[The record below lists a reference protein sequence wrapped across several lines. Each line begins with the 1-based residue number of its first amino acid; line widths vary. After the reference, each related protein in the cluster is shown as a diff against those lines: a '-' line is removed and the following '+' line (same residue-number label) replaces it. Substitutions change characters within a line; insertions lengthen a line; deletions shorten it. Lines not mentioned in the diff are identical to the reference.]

1 MLRLTRGHPR
11 EPSERVSSRL
21 RHRRFA
27 QGWSLIDLVAIVVCS
42 GRGERKVKKNHKF
55 IDASP
60 RYPRGLSILD
70 LASLSLSWMRADA
83 LHAPHLSSSIIP
95 EETDRERERTRSVAA
110 CKPHG
115 SESGKRTPI
124 VGRFPYRELM
134 SAARRGK
141 MPAASPA
148 IWIVVPAR
156 LRERNAGDFSARA
169 PSPHRLPRR
178 RHSGR
183 ETRRSALLL
192 SLASLMT
199 QSARPTSR

>member
-1 MLRLTRGHPR
+1 
-11 EPSERVSSRL
+11 
-21 RHRRFA
+21 
-27 QGWSLIDLVAIVVCS
+27 
-42 GRGERKVKKNHKF
+42 VKKNHKF
-55 IDASP
+55 IDASS

-70 LASLSLSWMRADA
+70 LASLSLSVSRGCAPMRCT
-83 LHAPHLSSSIIP
+83 LHIYLPRSFRRRQTES
-95 EETDRERERTRSVAA
+95 ERERAA
-110 CKPHG
+110 LQRVSRTAHG
-115 SESGKRTPI
+115 SESGKRTAI

-178 RHSGR
+178 HSGR

-192 SLASLMT
+192 SLADDSIRSPDL
-199 QSARPTSR
+199 